1 MEQGEEKDGEN
12 GKQKFSTNI
21 ELLNQEINKKNEIIE
36 NLQKENKELNIKNEE
51 SISLLNKE
59 IKILKE
65 TYEKE
70 INSLKDFFIK
80 EINLLK
86 EEISKKNNNNNEM
99 EKKEEKKTKNEIKAI
114 KEDIND
120 LNEKYSSF
128 ERVFDNKLEFIESSL
143 SKLMEKE
150 GNEKDIKKDFENKLN
165 NIFKKQNDSKEHIDQ
180 KDLEDLKKLALNLS
194 DNGGSPLKES
204 RFFFSKIFDKR
215 VSETKD
221 NMIIHNLI
229 SKKEE
234 IFSFLDEFEYILNF
248 NIPKFR
254 EEFNLSKEDYSD
266 EYLISKFKEN
276 KGDKT
281 KTFYSII
288 NQNIK

>member
-1 MEQGEEKDGEN
+1 M
-12 GKQKFSTNI
+12 
-21 ELLNQEINKKNEIIE
+21 
-36 NLQKENKELNIKNEE
+36 
-51 SISLLNKE
+51 
-59 IKILKE
+59 
-65 TYEKE
+65 
-70 INSLKDFFIK
+70 KDFFIK

-194 DNGGSPLKES
+194 DSGGSPLKES

-266 EYLISKFKEN
+266 EYLIAKFKEN
-276 KGDKT
+276 KGEKT